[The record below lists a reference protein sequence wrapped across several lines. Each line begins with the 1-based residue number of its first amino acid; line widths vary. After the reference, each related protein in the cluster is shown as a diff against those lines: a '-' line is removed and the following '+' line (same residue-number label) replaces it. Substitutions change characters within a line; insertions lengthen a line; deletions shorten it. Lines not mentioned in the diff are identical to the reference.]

1 MKRFLALFGVLL
13 MCVISTSVF
22 AQEPGNQ
29 EVKKISELN
38 GQSIYLSSL
47 GIRLTDSDAAGGPYG
62 SNENYVVTL
71 YDTNCSHPNRLC
83 FRVDEFNIHPS
94 DTLYIHDGPNTAS
107 PLLYKGN
114 NSNSAMSEIFYA
126 TGDCLTIR
134 FRSDGADTARG
145 FVANILCSRPCQKIV
160 LNWDSV
166 FYKIIDDEEV
176 PFKVT
181 NGFDLDTL
189 YDSITGITTFD
200 TNRWQSFD
208 ICDGDRIA
216 IPVVTEFPENGL
228 YYHQSDEYCRFKWN
242 FGDGDTV
249 NNWGANVVRHS
260 YGAVQG
266 YDLFLTVTDS
276 SGCQSTKSMTAR
288 VRIARNP
295 IKTLFDLPTICNTS
309 YATISVGASS
319 SATIIT
325 QPLEFVKEAM
335 KENDSRTFVPDGPHC
350 ENPCFYA
357 PVNFTEFP
365 SGRQIQSASDICAI
379 CVNMEHEYMGD
390 IEITIVCPEERGR
403 AVLKY
408 KPNESFNQVLNEWE
422 NPGGGGGSK
431 FFGIPYGGG
440 NHDPYDGSGDE
451 GYCDS
456 LFNIPGVCWNYCWSN
471 SRDYGYWD
479 VNRNMDADISNAIY
493 VINDAGQVQ
502 VTHDFGTTLPPG
514 YNQTGNG
521 CGEVTCNTTDSSHR
535 AEKLGFY
542 KPSQG
547 FDNLV
552 GCDLNGEW
560 NIEVC
565 DTWGVDNG
573 WVFSWSMELCNIS
586 TSDWTYNVGIDSV
599 LWSERTPGVRIST
612 EGSTQGRVTTPD
624 TAGYFLLNVSIID
637 SFGCQWDTCT
647 GITTVWEPRPNLGND
662 TAVCDDESFL
672 LNADDGRAYKY
683 NYSYMWS
690 PTYETTQKIWTLK
703 TGGIATTYEVEVSNT
718 MHGISCSARDNKV
731 IDVAPKPIPNF
742 NIVGLPFVEGCE
754 PLDIQ
759 IENRT
764 VGAAKHLWVY
774 GDGHTSTEASPKHT
788 YYAGNYDFYYYAT
801 SDRGCVDSIK
811 YDDFVSVFSSPKAK
825 FTWEPETP
833 TVLHPDVQ
841 FKNLTMPH
849 NSDNIYY
856 WKIQYDKDITHS
868 VTTLK
873 EAEPLY
879 TFKAFDDQSIAGKY
893 NIELIA
899 LTKNLAPSGNYITCA
914 DTTGSSLVLVN
925 DFLQF
930 PNVVTPNGDG
940 INDVFEI
947 INLVDGLGY
956 PTNELSIFDRW
967 GKRVFHKENIS
978 SKDEFWDPGAN
989 NAPAGTYF
997 YRFVGKGYL
1006 GNIQRNGVIEV
1017 IK

>member
-1 MKRFLALFGVLL
+1 MKRFLAIIGILL
-13 MCVISTSVF
+13 VCTTITSVF
-22 AQEPGNQ
+22 AQENQ
-29 EVKKISELN
+29 EVKKISELD
-38 GQSIYLSSL
+38 GQIKYLGSV
-47 GIRLTDSDAAGGPYG
+47 GIRLTDSEASGGPYA
-62 SNENYVVTL
+62 SNENFVATF
-71 YDTNCSHPNRLC
+71 YDTACANPNRLA
-83 FRVDEFNIHPS
+83 FIVDDFDIHPS
-94 DTLYIHDGPNTAS
+94 DTLYVHDGPNTSA

-114 NSNSAMSEIFYA
+114 NSNSALSEYFYA
-126 TGDCLTIR
+126 SGNCLTIR
-134 FRSDGADTARG
+134 FKSDGVDTAKG
-145 FVANILCSRPCQKIV
+145 FVANMVCTKPCQKMV
-160 LNWDSV
+160 LKWDSV
-166 FYKIIDDEEV
+166 FYKVVGDEEI
-176 PFKVT
+176 PYKVT
-181 NGFDLDTL
+181 NGFDIDTV

-200 TNRWQSFD
+200 TSFWQSFD

-216 IPVVTEFPENGL
+216 IPVLTEFPENEM
-228 YYHQSDEYCRFKWN
+228 YYHQSNEYCRFKWN

-249 NNWGANVVRHS
+249 NNWGADLVRHTYS
-260 YGAVQG
+260 AVQG
-266 YDLFLTVTDS
+266 YDVFLFVTDS
-276 SGCQSTKSMTAR
+276 NGCQSKQSMTAR
-288 VRIARNP
+288 VRIAKNP
-295 IKTLFDLPTICNTS
+295 IKTLFDLPTVCNTS
-309 YATISVGASS
+309 YATISVGAGSD
-319 SATIIT
+319 ATIIT
-325 QPLEFVKEAM
+325 QPLEFVKEAA
-335 KENDSRTFVPDGPHC
+335 KENNSRTFVPDGPNC
-350 ENPCFYA
+350 PERCFYS
-357 PVNFTEFP
+357 PVNFSEFP
-365 SGRQIQSASDICAI
+365 SGRRIQSANDICAV
-379 CVNMEHEYMGD
+379 CVNMEHEFMGD
-390 IEITIVCPEERGR
+390 IEIAIVCPEGNR
-403 AVLKY
+403 AILKY
-408 KPNESFNQVLNEWE
+408 KLDESFNQITGEWD
-422 NPGGGGGSK
+422 NPGGGGGGK
-431 FFGIPYGGG
+431 FFGIPYGGN
-440 NHDPYDGSGDE
+440 NHHQPYDGDGDTE

-456 LFNIPGVCWNYCWSN
+456 LWNVPGVCWNYCWSSN
-471 SRDYGYWD
+471 REYGYWD

-493 VINDAGQVQ
+493 VVNDAGQVS
-502 VTHDFGTTLPPG
+502 VTHDFGTTFPPG
-514 YNQTGNG
+514 YNTTANG
-521 CGEVTCNTTDSSHR
+521 AGEVTCNTTDSSHR
-535 AEKLGFY
+535 ADKMGFY

-552 GCDLNGEW
+552 GCSLNGEW

-565 DTWGVDNG
+565 DTWGADNG
-573 WVFSWSMELCNIS
+573 WVFGWAMELCNINS
-586 TSDWTYNVGIDSV
+586 SDWTYNVGIDSV
-599 LWSERTPGVRIST
+599 LWSERTPGVKITTINS
-612 EGSTQGRVTTPD
+612 SQGRVTTPD
-624 TAGYFLLNVSIID
+624 TAGYFLLNVTIID

-647 GITTVWEPRPNLGND
+647 GITTVWEPRPNLGKD

-703 TGGIATTYEVEVSNT
+703 TGGISTTYEVEVSNT
-718 MHGISCSARDNKV
+718 MHGISCSARDNKI

-754 PLDIQ
+754 PLDIR

-764 VGAAKHLWVY
+764 VGAAKHKWVF
-774 GDGHTSTEASPKHT
+774 GDGHISNEASPTHT

-811 YDDFVSVFSSPKAK
+811 YDDFVAIYPSPKAK

-893 NIELIA
+893 NIELVA

-940 INDVFEI
+940 INDIFEI
-947 INLVDGLGY
+947 INLVEGLGY

-978 SKDEFWDPGAN
+978 SKDEFWDPGADN
-989 NAPAGTYF
+989 TPAGTYF

-1017 IK
+1017 LR